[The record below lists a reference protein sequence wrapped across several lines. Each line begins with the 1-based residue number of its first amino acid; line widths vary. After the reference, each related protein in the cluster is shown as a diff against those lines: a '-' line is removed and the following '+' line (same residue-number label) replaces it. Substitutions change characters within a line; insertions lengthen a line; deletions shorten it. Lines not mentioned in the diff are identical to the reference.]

1 MPKISVLSDANLIP
15 YMLYLT
21 PSRLR
26 ITVSTFPSREKED
39 FGSFVLVHILLG
51 VYCPLTMLH
60 LFETV
65 IYTWNFNSLC
75 GLYYQVVTHLE
86 SFVSFCFSFLAIL
99 NIPKKKKKK
108 VYSNRSCFYPVFST
122 LFPLFTYIGNHE
134 HF

>member
-99 NIPKKKKKK
+99 NIPKKKKKGIFQQ
-108 VYSNRSCFYPVFST
+108 VLLLPCFLYP
-122 LFPLFTYIGNHE
+122 FPSLHLYR
-134 HF
+134 